1 MSSLYA
7 QYALER
13 SGITVLETEHGF
25 ITYIFMSDYCYIE
38 DLFVVK
44 EKRNTKVAYEL
55 AETVTKIAQDAGYT
69 KLLGSVC
76 VTARGAEHSLSR
88 LIQYGFRLKSL
99 EGNMIYLVKD
109 I

>member
-13 SGITVLETEHGF
+13 SNITVLENEYGF
-25 ITYIFMSDYCYIE
+25 ITYMFTPEYCYIE
-38 DLFVVK
+38 DLFVIK

-55 AETVTKIAQDAGYT
+55 AESVTKLAKDAGYS

-76 VTARGAEHSLSR
+76 VTANGGEHSLTR
-88 LIQYGFRLKSL
+88 LIQYGFKLKSL
-99 EGNMIYLVKD
+99 EGNMIYLTKD